1 MTFVNYAGTALS
13 GISVTMNNQTVTTNA
28 SGQAIFSNVIDGTY
42 NWSSTAKSPYQAK
55 SGSVTVNGANVNQ
68 QITLTSQVTVTFV
81 AKDDAGTALSG
92 ATVKVAGVSKGTTNS
107 SGQLAVTMQSQSA
120 AYACTVELS
129 GYQTWSGNVTVGL
142 SAQTVNASLQYLV
155 TFTAT
160 IKENTTSGANVG
172 SATVKLVNSSLGTFT
187 GTTNS
192 SGVATIPNVKPG
204 SYTYT
209 ISKSGYKD
217 TTGSVTVSRSSHS
230 QSATYALLRY
240 YTFVVNVKRAGVNR
254 NGVTVKLDGTSKGT
268 TNSSGNI
275 TISNVL
281 YGSHT
286 IAIDAGTY
294 WKAFSQSYTISSTS
308 TINIA
313 LTALYTAQFTISD
326 ANGPISGATI
336 TLTGIAT
343 GTLTTNSLGAASK
356 TGIAAGT
363 LSYSVSAAGYT
374 TKTGTVTLSGSNDSI
389 NTSITLTKAT
399 KLVQITTP
407 LGVSDCT
414 VEPGYTYL
422 NFLVIGGGGG
432 GGGASI
438 QNNYGGGG
446 GGGGGMWCGKNKLSN
461 SFDSPFQIVIGGG
474 GGGGNGAYG
483 GYNGELG
490 SVTRIRATSGEI
502 YEGYGGYGGYGT
514 ISSSGNSRADG
525 GNGGS
530 CGFSGSQTV
539 LAFGAGGGGGGGGG
553 NGSAGGGAGGG
564 GARNLNATSTSTSSR
579 GSSGNSAVGGNGG
592 ISDGGDGSSS
602 KYHSG
607 GNGGNGSGNTSTTT
621 PGTGGSG
628 GSGYEGT
635 VPSVFQ
641 FPDGGG
647 GRGGNGIYHT
657 GYNEYP
663 GGGGGGGSFGKGG
676 AGGTGGNGTIGEYG
690 AGGGGG
696 GVGENIGGN
705 GASGGQGLIILYYT
719 NDVI

>member
-1 MTFVNYAGTALS
+1 
-13 GISVTMNNQTVTTNA
+13 MNNQTVTTNA
-28 SGQAIFSNVIDGTY
+28 SGQAIFSNMIDGTY
-42 NWSSTAKSPYQAK
+42 NWSSAAKSPYQAK

-68 QITLTSQVTVTFV
+68 QITLTSQVTVTFI

-92 ATVKVAGVSKGTTNS
+92 ATVKVAGTSKGTTNS

-142 SAQTVNASLQYLV
+142 SNQTVNASLQYLV

-160 IKENTTSGANVG
+160 VKENTTSGVNVG

-192 SGVATIPNVKPG
+192 SGVATISNVKPG

-275 TISNVL
+275 TMSNVL

-294 WKAFSQSYTISSTS
+294 WKAFNQSYTISSTS

-313 LTALYTAQFTISD
+313 LTVLYTAQFTISD
-326 ANGPISGATI
+326 ANGPISGAKI

-343 GTLTTNSLGAASK
+343 GTLTTNTSGIASK
-356 TGIAAGT
+356 TEIVAGT

-389 NTSITLTKAT
+389 NTSITLQKAT

-407 LGVSDCT
+407 LNT
-414 VEPGYTYL
+414 EINQQIEPGYT
-422 NFLVIGGGGG
+422 NVDFLIVSGGGGG
-432 GGGASI
+432 GGG
-438 QNNYGGGG
+438 NN
-446 GGGGGMWCGKNKLSN
+446 
-461 SFDSPFQIVIGGG
+461 I
-474 GGGGNGAYG
+474 A
-483 GYNGELG
+483 
-490 SVTRIRATSGEI
+490 
-502 YEGYGGYGGYGT
+502 
-514 ISSSGNSRADG
+514 
-525 GNGGS
+525 
-530 CGFSGSQTV
+530 
-539 LAFGAGGGGGGGGG
+539 AGGGGGGGGIVYIKDHTTSISNLKLVVG
-553 NGSAGGGAGGG
+553 NAGAGGAGGNTTTQGYTGNDGYKSIVTIEDVVHQAYSGRWGYGASQLNNKSRGDGGDGGSVNPSNNDKGCGGGGGGGGSYQELSAPDWGGGGGG
-564 GARNLNATSTSTSSR
+564 GARNNRVNA
-579 GSSGNSAVGGNGG
+579 GSIQGAIGGKGLAHTTGGGKGGVSEGGNLNRGNG
-592 ISDGGDGSSS
+592 TGGDGGSGYTNRSTTD
-602 KYHSG
+602 G
-607 GNGGNGSGNTSTTT
+607 GNY
-621 PGTGGSG
+621 GTGGSG
-628 GSGYEGT
+628 FGTSTYTVIPDILLPSKGDGGTGGSGTSG
-635 VPSVFQ
+635 S
-641 FPDGGG
+641 
-647 GRGGNGIYHT
+647 NSS
-657 GYNEYP
+657 

-676 AGGTGGNGTIGEYG
+676 NGGNGSSTTSDGGNGGLGEYG

-696 GVGENIGGN
+696 GRVHNSSYKGGN
-705 GASGGQGLIILYYT
+705 GGNGGQGIIELYYK
-719 NDVI
+719 